1 MRLEHLCDMELAYH
15 GAFVLSQPYE
25 SLEGAG
31 FGMGA
36 GVVSGDRLAGTVR
49 WVNHPRRRSDG
60 SMLLDAHAVITTEE
74 GCDILCTWQGRAASP
89 GASGQGGT
97 RERPTGARMAEP
109 GEAKRPFGLGQ
120 QVLAALFEAEDA
132 RYQWLNQTVC
142 VAEGRLHPE
151 TLRLQLRIYACLSDL

>member
-1 MRLEHLCDMELAYH
+1 MRLEHLCDMELAYQ
-15 GAFVLSQPYE
+15 GAFVLSQPYG

-74 GCDILCTWQGRAASP
+74 GCDILCSWQGRAASP
-89 GASGQGGT
+89 GASGRQ
-97 RERPTGARMAEP
+97 A
-109 GEAKRPFGLGQ
+109 
-120 QVLAALFEAEDA
+120 LAVFFEAEDA

>member
-1 MRLEHLCDMELAYH
+1 MRLEHVCDMELAYQ
-15 GAFVLSQPYE
+15 GAFVLSQPYG

-31 FGMGA
+31 FGIGA

-74 GCDILCTWQGRAASP
+74 GCDILCSWQGRAASP
-89 GASGQGGT
+89 GASRPPLAAGGT
-97 RERPTGARMAEP
+97 
-109 GEAKRPFGLGQ
+109 

-132 RYQWLNQTVC
+132 RYHWLNQLVC
-142 VAEGRLHPE
+142 VAEGHLHPE
-151 TLRLQLRIYACLSDL
+151 TLRLQLRIYACLSDLG

>member
-1 MRLEHLCDMELAYH
+1 MRLEHVCDMELAYQ
-15 GAFVLSQPYE
+15 GAFVLSQPYG

-31 FGMGA
+31 FGIGA

-89 GASGQGGT
+89 GASRPPLTAGGT
-97 RERPTGARMAEP
+97 PPLTAGGR
-109 GEAKRPFGLGQ
+109 

-132 RYQWLNQTVC
+132 RYHWLNQMVC
-142 VAEGRLHPE
+142 IAEGHLHPE
-151 TLRLQLRIYACLSDL
+151 TLRLQLRIYACLSDLG